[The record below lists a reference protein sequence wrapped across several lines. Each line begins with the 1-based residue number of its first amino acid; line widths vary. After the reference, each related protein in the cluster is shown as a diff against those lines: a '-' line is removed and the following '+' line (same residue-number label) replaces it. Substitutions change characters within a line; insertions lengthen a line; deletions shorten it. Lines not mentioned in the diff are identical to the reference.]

1 MSITNELG
9 VLTNSLLTCGLAEV
23 PMKKLDKTL
32 FELIEGEAKASPRHR
47 MNHDLRTQAMDEDS
61 SWKDTSQRML
71 NVMMK
76 DTIIPIHR
84 HAETSE
90 TVIVLRGSGDEVTYD
105 DEGQEVERVTLRY
118 GSECSAVQVPRN
130 VYHTF
135 IPHEDGTVIFEAK
148 DRAYDP
154 KGTEEFL

>member
-1 MSITNELG
+1 
-9 VLTNSLLTCGLAEV
+9 
-23 PMKKLDKTL
+23 MKILDDYL
-32 FELIEGEAKASPRHR
+32 FDVIEREAKASPRHR
-47 MNHDLRTQAMDEDS
+47 MNYDLRTQGMDEDPE
-61 SWKDTSQRML
+61 WRDTSQRML

-76 DTIIPIHR
+76 DTMIPVHR
-84 HAETSE
+84 HFETSE
-90 TVIVLRGSGDEVTYD
+90 TVIVLRGSGDEVIYND
-105 DEGQEVERVTLRY
+105 KGQEVERVTIQY

-154 KGTEEFL
+154 ESTEDLL

>member
-1 MSITNELG
+1 
-9 VLTNSLLTCGLAEV
+9 
-23 PMKKLDKTL
+23 MKILDDYL
-32 FELIEGEAKASPRHR
+32 FDVIEREAKASPRHR
-47 MNHDLRTQAMDEDS
+47 MNYDLRTQGMDEGPE
-61 SWKDTSQRML
+61 WRDTSQRML

-76 DTIIPIHR
+76 DTVIPIHR
-84 HAETSE
+84 HTETSE
-90 TVIVLRGSGDEVTYD
+90 TVIVLRGSGDEVIYD
-105 DEGQEVERVTLRY
+105 DKGQEVERVTLQY

-154 KGTEEFL
+154 ESTEDLL